1 MPIVQFPVGY
11 LPSVCLSLRRTFA
24 CVVSK
29 GLPNMSVLNS
39 VVILSLFSVS
49 LFVNSNAS
57 VWPLPTSIYL
67 SGPPLPISP
76 VFTFKTSSTSGVL
89 KRGITRY
96 LEIILQQIVGENVDH
111 HLRANQTLSELVL
124 SVRSYNESLQVDTSY
139 GYTLKVSNGK
149 ASIEAKTPYG
159 AL

>member
-1 MPIVQFPVGY
+1 
-11 LPSVCLSLRRTFA
+11 
-24 CVVSK
+24 
-29 GLPNMSVLNS
+29 MSVLNS

-49 LFVNSNAS
+49 LSVKLDAS
-57 VWPLPTSIYL
+57 VWPLPLSIYYL

-96 LEIILQQIVGENVDH
+96 LEIILQEIAGENVDH

-124 SVRSYNESLQVDTSY
+124 SVRSDNESLQVDTSY
-139 GYTLKVSNGK
+139 GYILKVSNGK

>member
-1 MPIVQFPVGY
+1 
-11 LPSVCLSLRRTFA
+11 
-24 CVVSK
+24 
-29 GLPNMSVLNS
+29 MSVLNS

-49 LFVNSNAS
+49 LFVNLNAS

-67 SGPPLPISP
+67 SGAPLPISP

-124 SVRSYNESLQVDTSY
+124 SVRSDNESLQVDTSY
-139 GYTLKVSNGK
+139 WYILKVSNGK